1 MQGGLKLG
9 IDSSE
14 EESLVPEDDGFF
26 MLDTSPEGVA
36 ADVLIAS
43 EELASEIAAEWDAL
57 VAAGEAAAAQLP
69 TVEGVD
75 SGASTVDE
83 EFDSAAERERRGT
96 KRLLSSTLEDCA
108 ERGWSTSTGLLDAA
122 PAAMTEADIAEM
134 VFHICDAGVQILE
147 DISEF
152 GAEPFDQGCS
162 GSLDWIED
170 LAELSVSSTTFQ
182 SRYLPRVGWL
192 SRNDPLCGLLA
203 SMSRKRLLSRY
214 EEVSMGRAMIEAL
227 APVEALARSGL
238 RSRNL
243 GLPASDEGEAFDED
257 LEPTEADEAA
267 SYPISD
273 GQGDGLSPAELWI
286 TARALS
292 IVAEEQFDETTDV
305 DYLAAR
311 KVARQALANAEAI
324 RNEFVEAN
332 LRLVVHLAAKLV
344 GRGLDLPDLIQEGTL
359 GLIRAIE
366 RWEPERGFKLS
377 TYATW
382 WIRQSLFR
390 AIADK
395 GRVVRI
401 PVHVIEKLNRVRR
414 AQHEAE
420 ISGRDPPSLHELAE
434 LAGMELPQLKKLIMR
449 SGMVISIEDDQDMV
463 GYTCA
468 EEEPLAS
475 AENADREQQIRRV
488 LGEFKPRETKIIKM
502 RFGIDFSTDHTLEEV
517 GAVFGLTRE
526 RIRQIESKLL
536 TKLRHPS
543 RSQTLSELLERAQ

>member
-1 MQGGLKLG
+1 MQGGLKLEV
-9 IDSSE
+9 DSGE
-14 EESLVPEDDGFF
+14 EESLAPEDDDFF

-43 EELASEIAAEWDAL
+43 EELALEIAAEWDAL
-57 VAAGEAAAAQLP
+57 VAAGEAAAGQLP
-69 TVEGVD
+69 SVDGVD
-75 SGASTVDE
+75 SGAGTVDK
-83 EFDSAAERERRGT
+83 EFDTAAEKDRRGIT
-96 KRLLSSTLEDCA
+96 RVLRSALENCA
-108 ERGWSTSTGLLDAA
+108 ERGWGTSTEILDAA
-122 PAAMTEADIAEM
+122 PAGMTETDIAEM
-134 VFHICDAGVQILE
+134 VFHISDAGVQIVE
-147 DISEF
+147 DIPEF

-162 GSLDWIED
+162 GSLDWIEE

-192 SRNDPLCGLLA
+192 NRNDPLSGLQA
-203 SMSRKRLLSRY
+203 SLSKKRLLSRY
-214 EEVSMGRAMIEAL
+214 EEVSMGRAMIAAL
-227 APVEALARSGL
+227 APVKALARSSL
-238 RSRNL
+238 NSRSL
-243 GLPASDEGEAFDED
+243 DLSDSAEDES
-257 LEPTEADEAA
+257 LDEVRESTAVDGGA
-267 SYPISD
+267 SYPIS
-273 GQGDGLSPAELWI
+273 GSPEDGLSPAELWVV
-286 TARALS
+286 ARALS
-292 IVAEEQFDETTDV
+292 TATEDQFGET
-305 DYLAAR
+305 AAR
-311 KVARQALANAEAI
+311 GIARHALAKAEVI
-324 RNEFVEAN
+324 RNEFVDAN

-344 GRGLDLPDLIQEGTL
+344 GRGLDLPDLVQEGTL

-414 AQHEAE
+414 AQREAE
-420 ISGRDPPSLHELAE
+420 ISGRDAPSLHELAD
-434 LAGMELPQLKKLIMR
+434 LVGMEIPQLKKLIMR
-449 SGMVISIEDDQDMV
+449 SGMVISTEEAEDMV
-463 GYTCA
+463 GCTCS

-517 GAVFGLTRE
+517 GVVFGLTRE

-543 RSQTLSELLERAQ
+543 RSQALSELLERA